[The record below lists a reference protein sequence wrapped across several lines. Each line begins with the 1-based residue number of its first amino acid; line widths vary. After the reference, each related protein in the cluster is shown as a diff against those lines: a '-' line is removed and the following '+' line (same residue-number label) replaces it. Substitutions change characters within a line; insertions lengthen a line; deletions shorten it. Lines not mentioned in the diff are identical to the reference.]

1 MPPPRHEHILSG
13 LGERMSPAATCRP
26 ASTPARTPI
35 ASTRFQRVVSPGT
48 GEPPRRDELSS
59 DLWQVSGTDRL
70 MKGSLGIA
78 RSVSVGKWAM
88 RSGGS
93 QETRADRQ
101 SEAANKHLGLGY
113 FELPSE
119 AWVRDLDADSAAC
132 VVAGL
137 EGNLTGAPWDR
148 AVGEKLST
156 ALRPSSILRNLF
168 LPLRIDAGSQRLDGA
183 QNVPL

>member
-1 MPPPRHEHILSG
+1 
-13 LGERMSPAATCRP
+13 
-26 ASTPARTPI
+26 
-35 ASTRFQRVVSPGT
+35 
-48 GEPPRRDELSS
+48 
-59 DLWQVSGTDRL
+59 

-78 RSVSVGKWAM
+78 RSVSAGEWTM

-93 QETRADRQ
+93 QETQADRQ
-101 SEAANKHLGLGY
+101 REAANKHLGLGY

-119 AWVRDLDADSAAC
+119 AWVRELDADAAAC

-137 EGNLTGAPWDR
+137 EGNLTGGPWDR
-148 AVGEKLST
+148 AMVGKLST

-168 LPLRIDAGSQRLDGA
+168 LLLRIDAGSQRLDGA